1 MPSVDVNSGNIT
13 GLSDT
18 YNNFHEYEIQ
28 WTPDTI
34 TWLVDGQVGRVK
46 KRSETWNATA
56 NQWNYPQSPSRV
68 QLSIWPGGADT
79 NAKGTI
85 DWAGG
90 PIDWKSDDIKSY
102 GYDFATFGD
111 ITVECYDAKSAP
123 GTNQHVSYTYNN
135 ARATNDTVVDGN
147 KPTVLKSFQGTG
159 TDMDAGGSSN
169 SNTASGSAASP
180 TVTAATIPGGTASG
194 PGSAPGESNS
204 GSDSGSGTGG
214 DSSSSVN
221 PSACQATG
229 FSQNGCGDSGS
240 TGSGK
245 SSGVRTAEHTLGASA
260 FAALVAV
267 AGLFLF

>member
-1 MPSVDVNSGNIT
+1 MNSGNIT
-13 GLSDT
+13 GVSDT

-34 TWLVDGQVGRVK
+34 TWLVDGKPGRVK

-79 NAKGTI
+79 NPKGTI

-90 PIDWKSDDIKSY
+90 PIDWESEDIRNNGFY
-102 GYDFATFGD
+102 FATFGEV
-111 ITVECYDAKSAP
+111 TVECYDAKSGP
-123 GTNQHVSYTYNN
+123 GTNQHVSYTFSD
-135 ARATNDTVVDGN
+135 ARATNDTVIDGN
-147 KPTVLKSFQGTG
+147 KPTTLKSVQGTG

-169 SNTASGSAASP
+169 SNT
-180 TVTAATIPGGTASG
+180 TAATIPGGTASG
-194 PGSAPGESNS
+194 PGSAPGESDS
-204 GSDSGSGTGG
+204 GSGSGSGTGG

-221 PSACQATG
+221 PAACQATG

-245 SSGVRTAEHTLGASA
+245 SGGVRTADRTLGASA